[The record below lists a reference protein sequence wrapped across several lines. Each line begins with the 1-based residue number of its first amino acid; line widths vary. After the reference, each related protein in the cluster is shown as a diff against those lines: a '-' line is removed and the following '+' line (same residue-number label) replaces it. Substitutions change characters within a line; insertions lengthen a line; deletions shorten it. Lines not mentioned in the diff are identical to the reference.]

1 MKNYRIEMLVQGELN
16 GTLEG
21 HVEAEN
27 EDQALEMFHNG
38 SLDCKETSLSS
49 PDWDGNEEFFDI
61 REVK

>member
-1 MKNYRIEMLVQGELN
+1 MKYEIESTRWYNSAVIY
-16 GTLEG
+16 

-38 SLDCKETSLSS
+38 SLNCKETSLSS